1 MPHRWALIVGPKG
14 SGKTSLAA
22 RVADALTAR
31 GVSVGGVLQE
41 ALHQDGENVGFQAR
55 RVGSSGDELP
65 LARRGVAPVGTPPE
79 RAHELCSYVFD
90 AEAFVR
96 ARSWVEHAANTA
108 DVVIVDEVSKLEVAR
123 GGHHD
128 GIRSVLG
135 SPAIV
140 LLVVR
145 ADQLFAVVERFELD
159 DAIATLETADE
170 GAVSGF
176 VDAVVSAARPGETA

>member
-1 MPHRWALIVGPKG
+1 MTHRWALIVGPKG
-14 SGKTSLAA
+14 SGKTTLAA
-22 RVADALTAR
+22 RVARALTER

-41 ALHQDGENVGFQAR
+41 ASIRDGERVGFQAR
-55 RVGSSGDELP
+55 RVGAGGDQVP
-65 LARRGVAPVGTPPE
+65 LARRGVAPEGTPPE
-79 RAHELCSYVFD
+79 RAHEFCSYVFD
-90 AEAFVR
+90 DGAFVQ
-96 ARSWVEHAANTA
+96 ARSWVEHAADTA

-128 GIRSVLG
+128 GIRGALG
-135 SPAIV
+135 AGALV

-170 GAVSGF
+170 SGFSSF
-176 VDAVVSAARPGETA
+176 VDAVVRAARPGETS